1 MIYFLFAVYSYYQGV
16 KSVAKVITDTRFR
29 RFFGV

>member
-16 KSVAKVITDTRFR
+16 KTVAKVVTHSRFR